1 MKNPD
6 HSGIDVTESRVGP
19 NQAFTKLF
27 GFVKGKGARVSVTSL
42 IISGFHCRKLST
54 PTQNPHTLSL
64 RYSSYE
70 NMKVAPSSLN
80 RVFPANKDSLGDQT
94 SKRL

>member
-1 MKNPD
+1 MDGPTRPVGMKNLGR
-6 HSGIDVTESRVGP
+6 SGFDVMESRVGP
-19 NQAFTKLF
+19 NQAFTKVF

-70 NMKVAPSSLN
+70 NMKDAPSGLN
-80 RVFPANKDSLGDQT
+80 TVFPANKDS
-94 SKRL
+94 